1 VDLEFLEVSMKEKK
15 KKKSVNPVFAHFFS
29 SCSPSVKSF
38 LKFQISRTINCIGK
52 LGLYR
57 EKDGKWQ
64 KGNF

>member
-29 SCSPSVKSF
+29 SCPSVESF